1 MDKIMDIN
9 KLTELRLL
17 KKEIKEFRQQ
27 SKSLENENRALEQI
41 VAILK
46 DPVVIT
52 IQNRKNTNDDD
63 ECVMILL

>member
-9 KLTELRLL
+9 KLTELGLL

-52 IQNRKNTNDDD
+52 IQNRKNTNDDG